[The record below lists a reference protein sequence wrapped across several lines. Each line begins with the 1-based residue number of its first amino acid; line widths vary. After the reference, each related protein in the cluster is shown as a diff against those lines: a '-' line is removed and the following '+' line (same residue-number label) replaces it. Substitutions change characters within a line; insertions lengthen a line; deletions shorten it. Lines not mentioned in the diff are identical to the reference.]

1 MPAPWPGRGLSR
13 CINYRL
19 NIESSSLYTVVMT
32 DEDHIFPAMDMILSG
47 VDLMREGS
55 LWPSDEYDEQVRHL
69 RSHTGKPIYI
79 VEIKIT
85 DINLAVTMQGRA
97 VILLDVIAFPA
108 PDPEQRL
115 YPHMLLLNDG
125 RGLNLGRVARIT
137 TGRAFDPS
145 PQDILFQEHQLLK
158 SLLFHERR
166 LSDESVA
173 QVSKLQL
180 ARVLGRQIKQITEE

>member
-1 MPAPWPGRGLSR
+1 
-13 CINYRL
+13 
-19 NIESSSLYTVVMT
+19 MT
-32 DEDHIFPAMDMILSG
+32 DNTHHSPAMDMILSG

-55 LWPSDEYDEQVRHL
+55 LWPSDEYDEQIRHL

-108 PDPEQRL
+108 PDPERRL

-145 PQDILFQEHQLLK
+145 PEDILFQEHQLLK

-180 ARVLGRQIKQITEE
+180 ARVLGSQLKQITED

>member
-1 MPAPWPGRGLSR
+1 
-13 CINYRL
+13 
-19 NIESSSLYTVVMT
+19 
-32 DEDHIFPAMDMILSG
+32 MDMILSG

-69 RSHTGKPIYI
+69 RRHTGKPIYI

-97 VILLDVIAFPA
+97 VVLLDVITFPA
-108 PDPEQRL
+108 PDPEKRL
-115 YPHMLLLNDG
+115 YPHMLLLKDG

-137 TGRAFDPS
+137 TGRAFDPE
-145 PQDILFQEHQLLK
+145 PEDILFQEQQLLK
-158 SLLFHERR
+158 NLLFHERR

-173 QVSKLQL
+173 QVSKFNL
-180 ARVLGRQIKQITEE
+180 ARLLGRQAKRIAEE

>member
-1 MPAPWPGRGLSR
+1 
-13 CINYRL
+13 
-19 NIESSSLYTVVMT
+19 MT
-32 DEDHIFPAMDMILSG
+32 NNDNVSPTMDMILSG
-47 VDLMREGS
+47 VDLLREGS
-55 LWPSDEYDEQVRHL
+55 LWPSNEYDEQVRQL

-108 PDPEQRL
+108 PDPEKRL

-145 PQDILFQEHQLLK
+145 PEDVLFQEHQLLK
-158 SLLFHERR
+158 TLLFHERR
-166 LSDESVA
+166 LSDES
-173 QVSKLQL
+173 L
-180 ARVLGRQIKQITEE
+180 ARVSKSNLARILGRQLKQITEE

>member
-1 MPAPWPGRGLSR
+1 
-13 CINYRL
+13 
-19 NIESSSLYTVVMT
+19 MT
-32 DEDHIFPAMDMILSG
+32 NENHTSPAMDMILSD
-47 VDLMREGS
+47 VDLMREGC

-69 RSHTGKPIYI
+69 HDNIGKSIYI

-145 PQDILFQEHQLLK
+145 PDDILFQEHQLLK
-158 SLLFHERR
+158 TLLFHERR

-173 QVSKLQL
+173 SVSKTNL
-180 ARVLGRQIKQITEE
+180 ARILGRQLKQIAEE

>member
-1 MPAPWPGRGLSR
+1 
-13 CINYRL
+13 
-19 NIESSSLYTVVMT
+19 MT
-32 DEDHIFPAMDMILSG
+32 EKGHTSPSMDMMLSG
-47 VDLMREGS
+47 VDLIREGS

-69 RSHTGKPIYI
+69 RRNTGKPIYI
-79 VEIKIT
+79 VEIKIS

-145 PQDILFQEHQLLK
+145 PKDILFQEHRLLK

-173 QVSKLQL
+173 RVSNSQL
-180 ARVLGRQIKQITEE
+180 ARVLGRQLKQITEE

>member
-1 MPAPWPGRGLSR
+1 
-13 CINYRL
+13 
-19 NIESSSLYTVVMT
+19 MT
-32 DEDHIFPAMDMILSG
+32 DKENISSAMDMVLSG
-47 VDLMREGS
+47 MDLMREGS
-55 LWPSDEYDEQVRHL
+55 LWPSDEYDEQIRHL
-69 RSHTGKPIYI
+69 RRNTGKPIYI

-108 PDPEQRL
+108 PDPEKRL

-137 TGRAFDPS
+137 SGRAFDPS
-145 PQDILFQEHQLLK
+145 PEDILFQEHQLLK

-173 QVSKLQL
+173 SVSKSNL
-180 ARVLGRQIKQITEE
+180 ARILGRQLKQITEE

>member
-1 MPAPWPGRGLSR
+1 
-13 CINYRL
+13 
-19 NIESSSLYTVVMT
+19 MT
-32 DEDHIFPAMDMILSG
+32 DKENISSAMDMVLSG

-55 LWPSDEYDEQVRHL
+55 LWPSDEYDEQIRHL
-69 RSHTGKPIYI
+69 RRNTGKPIYI

-85 DINLAVTMQGRA
+85 DINLAVTMHGRA

-108 PDPEQRL
+108 PDPEKRL

-145 PQDILFQEHQLLK
+145 PEDILFQEHQLLK

-166 LSDESVA
+166 LSDES
-173 QVSKLQL
+173 L
-180 ARVLGRQIKQITEE
+180 ARVSKSNLARILGRQLKQITEE

>member
-1 MPAPWPGRGLSR
+1 MRGFEGNADGSR
-13 CINYRL
+13 
-19 NIESSSLYTVVMT
+19 YTASMT
-32 DEDHIFPAMDMILSG
+32 NNAHRSPAMDMILSG
-47 VDLMREGS
+47 VDLLREGS

-79 VEIKIT
+79 VEIKLT

-158 SLLFHERR
+158 TLLFHERR

-180 ARVLGRQIKQITEE
+180 ARVLGRQLKQIAED